1 MNNYEYAKAKY
12 ATLGIDTDA
21 AMELLKDVPV
31 AIHCWQGD
39 DVVGFDSKEALSGG
53 IQTTGNYPGKATTPA
68 ELTADFEKAMSLVPG
83 AKNGYLNGL
92 TEKYTGKKV
101 VALPI
106 EATAI
111 GNMMIQI
118 KRSK

>member
-39 DVVGFDSKEALSGG
+39 DVVGFDSKEALCAHLRGMKEFYSDRSVL
-53 IQTTGNYPGKATTPA
+53 IQEYLDIEKEYDICGVCLDREVIIPAVIEKTRREEYGKC
-68 ELTADFEKAMSLVPG
+68 
-83 AKNGYLNGL
+83 YR
-92 TEKYTGKKV
+92 
-101 VALPI
+101 I
-106 EATAI
+106 
-111 GNMMIQI
+111 
-118 KRSK
+118 

>member
-1 MNNYEYAKAKY
+1 MTNYEYAKAKY

-53 IQTTGNYPGKATTPA
+53 IQTRSEERRVGK
-68 ELTADFEKAMSLVPG
+68 ECVC
-83 AKNGYLNGL
+83 
-92 TEKYTGKKV
+92 
-101 VALPI
+101 
-106 EATAI
+106 
-111 GNMMIQI
+111 QC
-118 KRSK
+118 RSRWSPYH